1 MVSAD
6 QTSINTLQCL
16 DGARVDY
23 LTVGCG
29 PPVIVIPGTL
39 STAADYSIFA
49 AALARDF
56 TVHTIERR
64 GRGGS
69 SPQGKDY
76 GILTECSDVL
86 ALQRL
91 TGASRI
97 FGHSYGGLIALEASR
112 GNVNARKVAV
122 YDPGVS
128 VDGSIALDW
137 LEDCERLVAAGKPLD
152 GLARFSIA
160 AGPRGARWMPTLLM
174 KALLPRVV
182 PAERL
187 PKMLVLLPTSLREHE
202 VVGSL
207 DSGHARYR
215 EISAD
220 VLVMTSGRS
229 GPDYVP
235 KAARVLADVI
245 PSLKVQ
251 AFPSLNHFGPDQS
264 GPEEVARAASAFF
277 AY

>member
-1 MVSAD
+1 MR
-6 QTSINTLQCL
+6 I
-16 DGARVDY
+16 R
-23 LTVGCG
+23 
-29 PPVIVIPGTL
+29 
-39 STAADYSIFA
+39 
-49 AALARDF
+49 
-56 TVHTIERR
+56 
-64 GRGGS
+64 
-69 SPQGKDY
+69 
-76 GILTECSDVL
+76 TECGDVL
-86 ALQRL
+86 ALQKL

-128 VDGSIALDW
+128 VDGSIALGWTKDYEQ
-137 LEDCERLVAAGKPLD
+137 LLAAGKPLD
-152 GLARFSIA
+152 ALARFSIA
-160 AGPRGARWMPTLLM
+160 AGPRGARWLPTWLM

-187 PKMLVLLPTSLREHE
+187 RKMLALAPTSLREHR

-220 VLVMTSGRS
+220 VLMMTSGRS
-229 GPDYVP
+229 GLDYVP

-245 PSLKVQ
+245 PSIEIR

-277 AY
+277 AR